1 MAFAGTKTNLKVKQ
15 TGKPVFKHQSAPVAP
30 VGLISERSRTIP
42 LDYKNLKTTK
52 WINIPSVQG
61 NKILNEDQLL
71 RLYKKN
77 PKKAT
82 SVHKTKAEAI
92 KAAKAR
98 SKKLKIV
105 KKKKGTK

>member
-1 MAFAGTKTNLKVKQ
+1 MGFAGVKTNLKVKQ
-15 TGKPVFKHQSAPVAP
+15 TNKPVFKRQTAPVAP
-30 VGLISERSRTIP
+30 AELISEKSRTIP
-42 LDYKNLKTTK
+42 LDPKNIKTSK

-92 KAAKAR
+92 KAAIAR

-105 KKKKGTK
+105 KKKK

>member
-15 TGKPVFKHQSAPVAP
+15 TGKPVFKRQSAPVAP
-30 VGLISERSRTIP
+30 IELVSEVSRTIP
-42 LDYKNLKTTK
+42 LDPKNLKTTK

-82 SVHKTKAEAI
+82 SVHKTRTEAI

-98 SKKLKIV
+98 STKLKIV
-105 KKKKGTK
+105 KKK